1 MYDKVIGIDVGI
13 SGGLVVWTNKFIG
26 SVKMPSYPTMT
37 KAGKKR
43 NNTDVKAIELILER
57 QKQNCNP
64 IIFIEK
70 VQGWTGKDD
79 TARQYSIQKMLANY
93 ESLKTVIVLSGIPM
107 VEVTPQQWQTFLNLK
122 VKGEEPKERKKRYKR
137 FAAKT
142 YLDLKV
148 TAWNGDAA
156 CLCEF
161 GRRKLYFD
169 INWVNERLNKKF

>member
-1 MYDKVIGIDVGI
+1 MYDKIIGIDVGI
-13 SGGLVVWTNKFIG
+13 SGGLVVWTKKGIG
-26 SVKMPSYPTMT
+26 ASKMPSYSTKT

-43 NNTDVKAIELILER
+43 NNTDVKALEIMLKE
-57 QKQNCNP
+57 QKEDYTP

-79 TARQYSIQKMLANY
+79 AARQYSIQKMLANY
-93 ESLKTVIVLSGIPM
+93 EHLLTVILLSGIPM
-107 VEVTPQQWQTFLNLK
+107 IAVRPQDWQTFLNLK
-122 VKGEEPKERKKRYKR
+122 VKGELPKDRKLRYKR

-142 YLDLKV
+142 FKTLKV

-161 GRRKLYFD
+161 GRRKLA
-169 INWVNERLNKKF
+169 